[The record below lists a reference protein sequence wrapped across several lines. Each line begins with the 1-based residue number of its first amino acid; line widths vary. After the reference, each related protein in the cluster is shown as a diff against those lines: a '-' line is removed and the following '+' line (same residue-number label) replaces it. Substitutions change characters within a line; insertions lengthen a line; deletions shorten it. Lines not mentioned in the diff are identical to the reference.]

1 MTRQIPVDFVSSRL
15 GPRSTRC
22 SRAKVIMRWDIWR
35 DRMNTVLER
44 RRDASR
50 EETATG
56 GRSRRF
62 CPW

>member
-1 MTRQIPVDFVSSRL
+1 MTRQVQVDFVSSRL
-15 GPRSTRC
+15 DRLLTSS
-22 SRAKVIMRWDIWR
+22 SRAKLKLRRDIWR

-50 EETATG
+50 EEAATG